1 MTVFLDLA
9 DVLALASRL
18 LGDPP
23 PIRDV
28 GLLESAVARPRTVVF
43 GVEAYETIWTK
54 AAALLQSIVNNHA
67 LIDGNKRLGWLATA
81 VFLELNDIPISQ
93 ASNDDVYEFVLSVA
107 SGSPEF
113 DEIAERLQD
122 LINRLGPPLSH
133 SNQLHVLV
141 HPTCCSATRGKQQL
155 ERETTTS
162 ERTQTTS
169 CVLLVAWRTT
179 ENATDCSGENQQRC
193 HHAFDQEANDVLL
206 CTR

>member
-1 MTVFLDLA
+1 MSPVTVFLDLA

-107 SGSPEF
+107 SGSPEV
-113 DEIAERLQD
+113 DEIAE
-122 LINRLGPPLSH
+122 
-133 SNQLHVLV
+133 QL
-141 HPTCCSATRGKQQL
+141 RG
-155 ERETTTS
+155 
-162 ERTQTTS
+162 
-169 CVLLVAWRTT
+169 LL
-179 ENATDCSGENQQRC
+179 DP
-193 HHAFDQEANDVLL
+193 
-206 CTR
+206 